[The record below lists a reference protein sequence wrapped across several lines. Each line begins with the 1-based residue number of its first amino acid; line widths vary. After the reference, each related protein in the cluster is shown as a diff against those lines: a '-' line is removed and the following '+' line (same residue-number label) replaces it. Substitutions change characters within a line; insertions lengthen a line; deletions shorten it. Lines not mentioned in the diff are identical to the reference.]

1 MIFSTRLTTVL
12 KKAIFIHF
20 AFLFWTHGTSFVR
33 HAFLDKS
40 QRLNCAS
47 QITMKSY
54 LQESRS
60 TILITCRFDLVKY
73 SQERFAN
80 ILSYDLFS

>member
-1 MIFSTRLTTVL
+1 
-12 KKAIFIHF
+12 
-20 AFLFWTHGTSFVR
+20 
-33 HAFLDKS
+33 
-40 QRLNCAS
+40 
-47 QITMKSY
+47 MKSY

-73 SQERFAN
+73 SQESFAN